1 MVAVVFGLVKNSKQ
15 HMIPYQ
21 QEKEKNNNSK
31 MPLKLSNI
39 IQGAN
44 KKLFKKRT
52 NKNYPSITW
61 LQEKSLKHQD
71 ETNIKSIRLGNLTFH
86 YKFPFE
92 ILHTYREL
100 FEDEIYRFTADT
112 STPLIIDCGAN
123 IGLSV
128 VYFKSLY
135 PQSTIIAYE
144 PDEANIEL
152 LNKNIEA
159 NKYKNVTIK
168 KEAVWIQNE
177 KLYFKSIGS
186 QGSQIA
192 ADGLQKHDTVE
203 VNAIR
208 LAEVLQS
215 HPIDFLKIDIEGA
228 EYEVMKDCAQS
239 LGKVKNIFV
248 EYHGKVS
255 ETEKLTAILNI
266 LQNNGFR
273 VYIKMAADQLNHPF
287 VLKQTGGSFDVQ
299 LNIFGYRQHL

>member
-1 MVAVVFGLVKNSKQ
+1 
-15 HMIPYQ
+15 
-21 QEKEKNNNSK
+21 
-31 MPLKLSNI
+31 MPVKLSNI
-39 IQGAN
+39 IKGVN
-44 KKLFKKRT
+44 KKLFKKTT
-52 NKNYPSITW
+52 NKNYPAISW
-61 LQEKSLKHQD
+61 VQEKSLKHQD

-144 PDEANIEL
+144 PDVANIEL
-152 LNKNIEA
+152 LGKNIQA
-159 NKYKNVTIK
+159 NHFENVTIK
-168 KEAVWIQNE
+168 KEAIWTKNE

-192 ADGLQKHDTVE
+192 SDGLQKHDTVE

-208 LAEVLQS
+208 LAEVLEATAV
-215 HPIDFLKIDIEGA
+215 DFLKIDIEGA
-228 EYEVMKDCAQS
+228 EYEVMKDCASS
-239 LGKVKNIFV
+239 LSNVKNIFV

-255 ETEKLTAILNI
+255 ETQKLTAILNI
-266 LQNNGFR
+266 LQDNGFS
-273 VYIKMAADQLNHPF
+273 VYIKMAADPLGHPF

-299 LNIFGYRQHL
+299 LNIFGYK